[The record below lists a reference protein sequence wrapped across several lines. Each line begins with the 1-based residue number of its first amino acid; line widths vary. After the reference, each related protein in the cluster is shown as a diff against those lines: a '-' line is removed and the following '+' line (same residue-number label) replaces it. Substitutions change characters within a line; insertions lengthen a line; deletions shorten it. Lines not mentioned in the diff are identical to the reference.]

1 MFVKGENKK
10 GWGRGRASKIA
21 SPWTRTS
28 PSERS
33 PLDYGA
39 RLLIISAALLST
51 LFLPFDFS
59 LNTAGAAVEQQPP
72 DSPTKAFLLKRVIIL
87 PFENFTEN
95 PKAVSFVKKA
105 LKEELRKKGLIL
117 IAGEDMVEDFLAKR
131 RMRFTN
137 SVTRFAAREMGMV
150 LDADAVMVGSVDIFS
165 EGANGDVRAG
175 ITARLV
181 STVDGSILWADNIAY
196 TGRDF
201 EGVLGLGTIDSLD
214 KLASLVVKDAIKSI
228 PNRFFIR
235 DSSLSPFEA
244 AEVVTTPSRV
254 RSGESVKLSVRVLPI
269 VDEPRDVRARVSGKE
284 IQMKNI
290 EGTDY
295 YEGSVEAPVGEGAFN
310 VDVVA
315 FDKELKKYSFKSIG
329 EIYVDNTPPKLAMK
343 LSRNVFS
350 PKRKGFV
357 VLTPTLKNIKEID
370 EWQIE
375 ILNNQGNLVRSDRG
389 FGKLPKELIWKG
401 EANSQRLLDD
411 GEYTYRFTVKDVA
424 GNQTVMTDKLKIK
437 SNVPEIQVDVELTDN
452 KLHFFFD
459 TPAKDESID
468 SWKLSILDN
477 GKVLNVFHGQGALPP
492 QIEYPIENG
501 VDLSKVTV
509 SVTATDNAG
518 NPFEFTKSIPSILLK
533 KTPFARLND
542 KSRIVEDF

>member
-1 MFVKGENKK
+1 M
-10 GWGRGRASKIA
+10 ALA
-21 SPWTRTS
+21 
-28 PSERS
+28 
-33 PLDYGA
+33 
-39 RLLIISAALLST
+39 ISAALLST
-51 LFLPFDFS
+51 PLPPLDFG
-59 LNTAGAAVEQQPP
+59 LQTAYAAVEQPP
-72 DSPTKAFLLKRVIIL
+72 PEGQAKPLLLKRVVIL
-87 PFENFTEN
+87 PFENFSEN
-95 PKAVSFVKKA
+95 TRAISFVKKA
-105 LKEELRKKGLIL
+105 MKEELRKKGLIL
-117 IAGEDMVEDFLAKR
+117 IAGDDMVDDFLAKR

-181 STVDGSILWADNIAY
+181 STIDGSIIWADNIAY

-201 EGVLGLGTIDSLD
+201 AGVLGLGAVESLD
-214 KLASLVVKDAIKSI
+214 KLASLVVKDAVKSI
-228 PNRFFIR
+228 PDRFFIR

-244 AEVVTTPSRV
+244 ADVVTTPVRV
-254 RSGESVKLSVRVLPI
+254 RSGENVRLSVRMLPI
-269 VDEPRDVRARVSGKE
+269 VDEPRNVKALVSGKE
-284 IQMKNI
+284 IPMENI
-290 EGTDY
+290 AGTDY
-295 YEGSVEAPVGEGAFN
+295 YECSVEAPVGEGAFN

-343 LSRNVFS
+343 LSRTVFS

-357 VLTPTLKNIKEID
+357 VLTPILKNIKEID

-375 ILNNQGNLVRSDRG
+375 ILNNEGAVVRSDRG
-389 FGKLPKELIWKG
+389 FGKLPKELVWKG
-401 EANSQRLLDD
+401 EANSQRLLED
-411 GEYTYRFTVKDVA
+411 GEYTYRFIVKDVA

-437 SNVPEIQVDVELTDN
+437 SAAPDIQVDVELSDN
-452 KLHFFFD
+452 KLHFFFGI
-459 TPAKDESID
+459 PSKDETID

-477 GKVLNVFHGQGALPP
+477 GKVLDVFHGEGALPP
-492 QIEYPIENG
+492 QIEYPIETG
-501 VDLSKVTV
+501 YDLSKVTV
-509 SVTATDNAG
+509 LVTATDNAG
-518 NPFEFTKSIPSILLK
+518 NPFEFKKSIPSILLK